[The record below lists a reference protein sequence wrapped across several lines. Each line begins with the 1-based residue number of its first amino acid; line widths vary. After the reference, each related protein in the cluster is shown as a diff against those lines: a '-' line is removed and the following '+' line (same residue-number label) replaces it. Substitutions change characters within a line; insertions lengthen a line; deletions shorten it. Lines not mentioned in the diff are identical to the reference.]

1 MAEFS
6 EVSVEN
12 VKTLKNTKKVILS
25 EEPQIFTIDNF
36 ITEHE
41 WGWLNKL
48 CKT

>member
-12 VKTLKNTKKVILS
+12 VKNIGKHEKVILS

-36 ITEHE
+36 ISEHE
-41 WGWLNKL
+41 
-48 CKT
+48 CD